1 MMTIW
6 MRADRVRWFVAVA
19 TLVALSWGHSQVTA
33 APEPGA
39 AVPILVELF
48 TAEGCSS
55 CPPADVLLD
64 KMLAAQPASGALLIG
79 LGEHVDYWDQLG
91 WRDRFSSSTL
101 TQRQQVYGA
110 HFSLESVYTPQMV
123 VDGRLQFVGSDAR
136 SAEKAVARAGEAPHA
151 SVVIDVQPRDP
162 KSVVVVAS
170 VDRVPAL
177 GRGDRADVIV
187 AVTEDHLLSNVTRGE
202 NRGRT
207 LSHAAVVRSMT
218 TIGQAGGG
226 ASQLR
231 AEVAIATDWK
241 RDALHIVAFVQ
252 ESRGR
257 AILGAATARLGN
269 VRP

>member
-1 MMTIW
+1 
-6 MRADRVRWFVAVA
+6 MRHALWVLPIVVSFGVAGTSTQA
-19 TLVALSWGHSQVTA
+19 TPP
-33 APEPGA
+33 APPA
-39 AVPILVELF
+39 RTPIVVELF
-48 TAEGCSS
+48 TSEGCSD
-55 CPPADVLLD
+55 CPPADGVLEKLI
-64 KMLAAQPASGALLIG
+64 AQPLGGVEVIG

-91 WRDRFSSSTL
+91 WRDRFSSSAL

-123 VDGRLQFVGSDAR
+123 VDGRVQFVGSDPR

-170 VDRVPAL
+170 VDRLPAL
-177 GRGDRADVIV
+177 GHGDRADVIV

-218 TIGQAGGG
+218 TIGQAGAGP
-226 ASQLR
+226 SQLR

-257 AILGAATARLGN
+257 AILGSATARLGN